1 MKDTS
6 AEKPRWKIGLESAE
20 TAEKRKLSDGVIY
33 EFIFSGNGLPTK
45 KVSIDCKATDR
56 RRYIENATGY
66 SNVDIHVLPG
76 AAGNH
81 RFDMVQ
87 ILPESYAQFSG
98 LPLLLFHL
106 GNFLCIAALPF
117 VPFLLFCGYKTCRSN
132 PEIPRRWGTILVW
145 PFYRNGICTYLLFSL
160 PIIGFALFGA
170 YMIMRAET
178 GYYRFH
184 DTLDGCVS
192 LILSQVNQSENVFM
206 LFARRPLDSIMC
218 GSTYC
223 TLPNFVILLFYI
235 FSLIPAL
242 AVNFSVVHIIA
253 YVGMYLLLTRHV
265 VKDDRSCMTGIMVA
279 FLFSCF
285 GFYEVMGITI
295 AGIPL
300 LTYSLLN
307 LFTRCYRWWDWV
319 ILLVVPSYMFAA
331 CSLIFLIAIACQCWI
346 LACIWNRK
354 PNWIVLLGI
363 AVVTLSWVVNERD
376 MISRSLKNNS
386 TGYVSFRTQFEKNNI
401 DQVKSKPLINLAG
414 FNYDT
419 YIKRY
424 EILRVKLRFLD
435 EQNAAR
441 QKIAQRYLEKIVNPA
456 IVLPVVPE
464 ENVSTWHIFAVRTS
478 HRDEF
483 QRHLAAHGVGTVIHY
498 PIPPHHQDAYAGW
511 KDRSYPISE
520 RIHQEVFSLPLN
532 PTLLETEMNF
542 IVDVVNDYST
552 HHIS

>member
-1 MKDTS
+1 MQKPFVYTLLSTCFITVFLSVGFLLRCWPVAYPNSIVADISFPFLLILSVCMATLVVFIVHRLVLPHLPHHPFRRWGGLAVFGLLFLGLFFALPKPQEREYRSFFQATMDGRDQDGDPMLNTPAVPKKPGVFLLHPVFKGKAQYDILHLKDTS

-45 KVSIDCKATDR
+45 KISIDCKATDR
-56 RRYIENATGY
+56 RRYVENATGY

-81 RFDMVQ
+81 RFDKVQ

-253 YVGMYLLLTRHV
+253 YVGMYLNFCKTTF
-265 VKDDRSCMTGIMVA
+265 D
-279 FLFSCF
+279 
-285 GFYEVMGITI
+285 
-295 AGIPL
+295 AGKSGVGV
-300 LTYSLLN
+300 T
-307 LFTRCYRWWDWV
+307 
-319 ILLVVPSYMFAA
+319 
-331 CSLIFLIAIACQCWI
+331 
-346 LACIWNRK
+346 WNR
-354 PNWIVLLGI
+354 
-363 AVVTLSWVVNERD
+363 A
-376 MISRSLKNNS
+376 
-386 TGYVSFRTQFEKNNI
+386 
-401 DQVKSKPLINLAG
+401 
-414 FNYDT
+414 
-419 YIKRY
+419 
-424 EILRVKLRFLD
+424 
-435 EQNAAR
+435 
-441 QKIAQRYLEKIVNPA
+441 
-456 IVLPVVPE
+456 
-464 ENVSTWHIFAVRTS
+464 
-478 HRDEF
+478 
-483 QRHLAAHGVGTVIHY
+483 
-498 PIPPHHQDAYAGW
+498 
-511 KDRSYPISE
+511 
-520 RIHQEVFSLPLN
+520 
-532 PTLLETEMNF
+532 
-542 IVDVVNDYST
+542 
-552 HHIS
+552 